1 MTTSPSPIRSRE
13 PAATT
18 STALLEPPDDGLG
31 DLPPIYGTKPE
42 IIGYRPRRR
51 LKPDPA
57 GKPKTRFF
65 IPQSTYEN
73 GRMTSMEVVPEFPL
87 PEVDPPAVGRFVEV
101 RVGRKRRRF
110 RRRANEGEYD
120 LSVDDRDSG
129 ARIRAG
135 TLSRQRSGRDSWPM
149 RMQLLV
155 SHNINGTIYPRG
167 AVVAV
172 RDDLWKERTATIDR
186 KGCRQPQTAIGLE
199 EGQEECPPDKLPP
212 FNPEVPP
219 VPAQRPARTSI
230 PFAMW

>member
-1 MTTSPSPIRSRE
+1 MVWATWRRYTAPSPRSSAIDHASTLSPIRPASRK
-13 PAATT
+13 PGGSFPKAPTKTAAY
-18 STALLEPPDDGLG
+18 
-31 DLPPIYGTKPE
+31 I
-42 IIGYRPRRR
+42 
-51 LKPDPA
+51 
-57 GKPKTRFF
+57 
-65 IPQSTYEN
+65 
-73 GRMTSMEVVPEFPL
+73 MEVVVKDSTTRGGPSSRGP
-87 PEVDPPAVGRFVEV
+87 V
-101 RVGRKRRRF
+101 RRGSCGRKRRRF

-199 EGQEECPPDKLPP
+199 EGQEEVPPDKLPP